1 MKTYRN
7 RGSRHTKKRA
17 TRCAHSKHRN
27 KRVIVS
33 TMLEMINAVKVYH
46 WNTRSF
52 AEHKA
57 TDELY
62 GKLNEHVDQF
72 VEVLLGKQ
80 GDRLD
85 RLDRRI
91 ELLQPK
97 DKTDFKNRIFQYR
110 AFLMHLDTC
119 LHDKRDTDLLSIRD
133 DILSD
138 VNQFIYL
145 LTFDK

>member
-7 RGSRHTKKRA
+7 GRIHKLNRRK
-17 TRCAHSKHRN
+17 TRCAHAHPRN

-72 VEVLLGKQ
+72 VEVLLGKR

-85 RLDRRI
+85 RLNRHI
-91 ELLQPK
+91 ELLKPR
-97 DKTDFKNRIFQYR
+97 DKTDFKNRIFEYR
-110 AFLMHLDTC
+110 AFLMHLETC
-119 LHDKRDTDLLSIRD
+119 LDAKRDTDLLSIRD
-133 DILSD
+133 EILSD
-138 VNQFIYL
+138 INQFIYL

>member
-1 MKTYRN
+1 
-7 RGSRHTKKRA
+7 
-17 TRCAHSKHRN
+17 
-27 KRVIVS
+27 
-33 TMLEMINAVKVYH
+33 MLEMINAVKVYH